1 MEKMRKIMSVHILRG
16 AASQRHY
23 NKFCAGLTLIPLW
36 TNHTACGQCP
46 RGIQTALVGF
56 GQL

>member
-1 MEKMRKIMSVHILRG
+1 MSVHILRG